1 MVDVRFYCVHMSE
14 NDLFSG
20 KIYVEFLLSS
30 KFSLVN
36 GNHTPHLR
44 LVFNPVSWKTPV
56 ISNPNKK
63 IKNIINVNLKQNL
76 Y

>member
-44 LVFNPVSWKTPV
+44 LVFNPVS
-56 ISNPNKK
+56 
-63 IKNIINVNLKQNL
+63 
-76 Y
+76 